1 MQTFIITISGRGITG
16 TSYRVQGSIK
26 QIKKHLIYLIK
37 SDKKII
43 KENLNSA
50 TLTLNSLMRTSNGS
64 ICGIAIYYDS
74 SIYYKATP
82 DNEPILLDD
91 NGKEYKEKDND

>member
-1 MQTFIITISGRGITG
+1 MQTFIITISGHGITG

-37 SDKKII
+37 SDKKVIN
-43 KENLNSA
+43 ENLNSA
-50 TLTLNSLMRTSNGS
+50 TLTLNSLMRTANGS
-64 ICGIAIYYDS
+64 ICGVAMYDDS
-74 SIYYKATP
+74 MIYYKAIP

-91 NGKEYKEKDND
+91 NGKAIKEN